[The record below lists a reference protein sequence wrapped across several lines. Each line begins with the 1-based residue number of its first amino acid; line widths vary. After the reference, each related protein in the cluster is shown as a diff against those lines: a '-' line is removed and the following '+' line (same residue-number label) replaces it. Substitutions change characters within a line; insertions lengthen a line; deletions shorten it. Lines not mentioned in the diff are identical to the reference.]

1 VGGPSTRK
9 LTRDDKKR
17 VFLNAFTP
25 QLDILTP
32 TIEAN
37 MKLYYTPKSHYARKV
52 RILIDAL
59 DLPVALVDIQDV
71 TGQSAQLFADNPMM
85 KVPTLTDGEVAVFE
99 SDHIAQYL
107 VRRFDTEDRFQ
118 VLTTDPHQLN
128 LRAVMNGV
136 MAAEVE
142 VILAER
148 TGLDTQGVKRF
159 DKHREV
165 VNQGMGW
172 LESNAG
178 LLAEQ
183 PTYNGF
189 HLVSLWDHLVLYGQ
203 YSLDYP
209 SLNRR
214 YQQLSQLDFVAQ
226 SSPL

>member
-1 VGGPSTRK
+1 
-9 LTRDDKKR
+9 
-17 VFLNAFTP
+17 
-25 QLDILTP
+25 
-32 TIEAN
+32 

-59 DLPVALVDIQDV
+59 DLPVKLVDLKDV

-85 KVPTLTDGEVAVFE
+85 KVPTLTDGEVTVFE

-107 VRRFDTEDRFQ
+107 VKRFDTGDRFQ
-118 VLTTDPHQLN
+118 VLTTDPQQLN
-128 LRAVMNGV
+128 FRAVMNGV

-165 VNQGMGW
+165 VNQGMAW

-189 HLVSLWDHLVLYGQ
+189 HLVSLWEHLVLYEQ
-203 YSLDYP
+203 YALDYP
-209 SLNRR
+209 QLK
-214 YQQLSQLDFVAQ
+214 QQLDPISKLAYVAA

>member
-1 VGGPSTRK
+1 
-9 LTRDDKKR
+9 
-17 VFLNAFTP
+17 
-25 QLDILTP
+25 
-32 TIEAN
+32 

-52 RILIDAL
+52 RTLIDAL
-59 DLPVALVDIQDV
+59 DLPVKLVDLKDV

-85 KVPTLTDGEVAVFE
+85 KVPTLTDGEVTVFE

-107 VRRFDTEDRFQ
+107 VKRFDTGDRFQ
-118 VLTTDPHQLN
+118 VLTTDPQQLN
-128 LRAVMNGV
+128 FRAVMNGV

-165 VNQGMGW
+165 VNQGMAW

-189 HLVSLWDHLVLYGQ
+189 HLVSLWEHLVLYEQ
-203 YSLDYP
+203 YALDYP
-209 SLNRR
+209 QLK
-214 YQQLSQLDFVAQ
+214 QQLDPISKLAYVAA

>member
-1 VGGPSTRK
+1 
-9 LTRDDKKR
+9 
-17 VFLNAFTP
+17 
-25 QLDILTP
+25 
-32 TIEAN
+32 
-37 MKLYYTPKSHYARKV
+37 
-52 RILIDAL
+52 
-59 DLPVALVDIQDV
+59 
-71 TGQSAQLFADNPMM
+71 M

-189 HLVSLWDHLVLYGQ
+189 HLVSLWEHLVLYGQ

-214 YQQLSQLDFVAQ
+214 YQQLTQLDFVAQ